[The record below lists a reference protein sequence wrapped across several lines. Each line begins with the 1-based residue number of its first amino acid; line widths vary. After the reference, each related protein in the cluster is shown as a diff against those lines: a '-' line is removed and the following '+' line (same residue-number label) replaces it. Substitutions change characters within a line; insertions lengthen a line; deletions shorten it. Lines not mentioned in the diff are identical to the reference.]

1 MTNTQQQI
9 KELINKYDNLKIEY
23 NTLKEETTEDIKQL
37 KILLE
42 WFKRYEHYIHKAYI
56 TIDAEACAF
65 ADGDEEYKE
74 NFNN

>member
-23 NTLKEETTEDIKQL
+23 NTLEEETTEDIKQL
-37 KILLE
+37 KILLQ
-42 WFKRYEHYIHKAYI
+42 WFKRYEDYMHKAYTI
-56 TIDAEACAF
+56 IDAEASAY
-65 ADGDEEYKE
+65 ADGDKEYKE